1 MIALAPNLFFGTSIA
16 VYILVLAKNK
26 TDTRV
31 QFIDAS
37 EENEFF
43 SKGTNNNCMDDE
55 HIARIMEIF
64 DSKEQIPHIAKTV
77 TREKIAENDYNLSV
91 SAYVEPRDTR
101 EVIDIDALN
110 AELKTTVAR
119 IDQLRGD
126 IDAIVAEIEA

>member
-31 QFIDAS
+31 QFIDAR

-43 SKGTNNNCMDDE
+43 RKGTNNNFMDDE

-64 DSKEQIPHIAKTV
+64 DSKEQIPHIAETV